1 MSTMPQA
8 NPYIVILR
16 HEDIEEEL
24 RHGRLITEH
33 TQSSIQASSYDLR
46 VGTVF
51 RDGQIINKDHQRAG
65 EQIVIQPGEIL
76 SLLTMEEVHLP
87 DDMIAIAFPMNKWS
101 SEGLLVLNPGYVDPG
116 FKGPLSVKIVNL
128 RKTRISISR
137 GQAIFTVGFFRL
149 GASTTHPY
157 NHNKVRGDREV
168 EMNTKELEQSAASI
182 AELLKVAPDRPYT
195 TKDEV
200 DKIIR
205 EQPFVTKDGVDKAI
219 RDHWMS
225 WTVFMI
231 GVITVIAAVVAA
243 IAALIPLFP
252 KGH

>member
-1 MSTMPQA
+1 MSTTPQA
-8 NPYIVILR
+8 ASQVSILR
-16 HEDIEEEL
+16 YEDIEEEL

-33 TQSSIQASSYDLR
+33 TQSSIQPSSYDLR

-51 RDGQIINKDHQRAG
+51 RDGQIINQNHQRMG
-65 EQIVIQPGEIL
+65 EQFIIQPGEIV

-87 DDMIAIAFPMNKWS
+87 DSMIAIAFPMNKWS

-128 RKTRISISR
+128 RKTRIGISR
-137 GQAIFTVGFFRL
+137 GQAIFTVSFFHI

-157 NHNKVRGDREV
+157 NRNKVRGDREV
-168 EMNTKELEQSAASI
+168 EMNTKDLEQSAASI
-182 AELLKVAPDRPYT
+182 AELLKAAPDKPYT

-205 EQPFVTKDGVDKAI
+205 EQPFVTRDGVEKAI

-225 WTVFMI
+225 WTVFFVAVI
-231 GVITVIAAVVAA
+231 GSIAAVVAA

>member
-1 MSTMPQA
+1 MSTTPQA
-8 NPYIVILR
+8 AQHVSILR
-16 HEDIEEEL
+16 YEDIEEEVS
-24 RHGRLITEH
+24 HGRLITEH
-33 TQSSIQASSYDLR
+33 IATSIQPSSYDLR

-51 RDGQIINKDHQRAG
+51 RGGQIINQNHQRAS
-65 EQIVIQPGEIL
+65 EQFVIQPGEIV
-76 SLLTMEEVHLP
+76 SLLTMEEVRLP
-87 DDMIAIAFPMNKWS
+87 DNMIAIAFPMNKWS

-137 GQAIFTVGFFRL
+137 GQAIFTVSFFRI
-149 GASTTHPY
+149 GANTAHPY
-157 NHNKVRGDREV
+157 TRNKERAEREV
-168 EMNTKELEQSAASI
+168 EMNTKELEQSAGSI
-182 AELLKVAPDRPYT
+182 AELLKAAPDRPYT

-205 EQPFVTKDGVDKAI
+205 EQPFVTRDGVEKAI

-225 WTVFMI
+225 WTVFFIAVI
-231 GVITVIAAVVAA
+231 GAIAAVVAA

-252 KGH
+252 KVP